1 MERPAI
7 ELEHRKAVRVSVT
20 KSGPPISNPPNQAK
34 LIFQNVSANYIVT
47 GTELFLGIFML
58 PFNVAH
64 LGQSAYGLWILVA
77 SITMYFSMLDLGYGV
92 AQVRFAAKY
101 RARGD
106 AQALNEITSTMFCVF
121 GVIGLVAFLLAL
133 FLAVNLGKFFPLT
146 TDQVKIGR
154 VVLLCLS
161 AYVALGFPFSV
172 FGGIV
177 NGFQRTYLNGIVAF
191 VTAIVVAG
199 VNVIVLLSGY
209 GLVELVAA
217 TTLVRI
223 LSYFAYALNAY
234 RVFPALRIRPTY
246 FRRERLREV
255 TGFSIFILIIDIAN
269 KLNYSTDAIV
279 AGAFLG
285 TSAVA
290 VWAVAQ
296 RLIEIVQRVTDQLN
310 SVLFPVV
317 VDSSTVQRVDKLQ
330 KILVQGTRLSLA
342 MVVPLATVL
351 GLTARPLVLVWVG
364 PQFAA
369 SVNVIYIL
377 SVVVALRVGNA
388 TSAVILKGADLHR
401 FLAFSNLSM
410 AIGNLILSLILVR
423 FYGLIGVAVGTLIPM
438 IVIAMFVVF
447 PTACRRLDLSVWSVV
462 RQSVWPATWPA
473 LVMSG
478 FVIVTRGRISG
489 SWMLL
494 MFQALVAALIYVAL
508 FVSFAISRN
517 ERDWYFNKL
526 KEIFR
531 RGSVNASQTELRM
544 PS

>member
-1 MERPAI
+1 VTQPA
-7 ELEHRKAVRVSVT
+7 
-20 KSGPPISNPPNQAK
+20 PPITSPISQAK
-34 LIFQNVSANYIVT
+34 LIFQNVSVNYIVT
-47 GTELFLGIFML
+47 GTELLLGVFML

-77 SITMYFSMLDLGYGV
+77 SVTVYFSMLDLGYGV

-101 RARGD
+101 RAQGD

-121 GVIGLVAFLLAL
+121 AGVGLFAFALAML
-133 FLAVNLGKFFPLT
+133 IAFNLDKIFPLT
-146 TDQVKIGR
+146 ADQVKIGQI
-154 VVLLCLS
+154 VLLSLS

-191 VTAIVVAG
+191 VTAIVVAAI
-199 VNVIVLLSGY
+199 NIIVLRAGY
-209 GLVELVAA
+209 GLVELVMA
-217 TTLVRI
+217 TTAVRI
-223 LSYFAYALNAY
+223 LSYLVYARNAY
-234 RVFPALRIRPTY
+234 RVFPALRIRPAY
-246 FRRERLREV
+246 FRRERLREI

-279 AGAFLG
+279 VGVFLG

-290 VWAVAQ
+290 IWAVAQ

-351 GLTARPLVLVWVG
+351 GLTARPLVMVWVG
-364 PQFAA
+364 PQFSG

-388 TSAVILKGADLHR
+388 TSAVVLKGADLHK
-401 FLAFSNLSM
+401 FLAFSNLTM
-410 AIGNLILSLILVR
+410 ALGNLVLSVLLVR
-423 FYGLIGVAVGTLIPM
+423 FYGLVGVALGTLIPM
-438 IVIAMFVVF
+438 IVIAMLVVF
-447 PTACRRLDLSVWSVV
+447 PAACRRVNLSVWTVA
-462 RQSVWPATWPA
+462 RQSVWPAMWPA
-473 LVMSG
+473 LVMAG
-478 FVIVTRGRISG
+478 FVVLTRGRIHG
-489 SWMLL
+489 SWSLL
-494 MFQALVAALIYVAL
+494 VFQSFLAAVIYVGL
-508 FVSFAISRN
+508 FSMFAISRN
-517 ERDWYFNKL
+517 ERSWYFNKV

-531 RGSVNASQTELRM
+531 RGSATSAPSELSM